1 MKTNPRVRQ
10 KIARAKKDGRVLASD
25 LKDSISEIKHRV
37 GAAGERAKRHVA
49 GDAMTTREKAG
60 SVVKEA
66 GHRGAAAIDKTKR
79 QLRDRLN
86 RPK

>member
-1 MKTNPRVRQ
+1 MKTNRQ
-10 KIARAKKDGRVLASD
+10 VARAKKDGRVLASD

-37 GAAGERAKRHVA
+37 GAAGERAKRDVA
-49 GDAMTTREKAG
+49 GDTMTTREKAG
-60 SVVKEA
+60 SAVKEA

-86 RPK
+86 KRK